1 MHSPVAELM
10 RTFSMTVPLFPSI
23 TTGPDGASEV
33 AGFDGVGVGDVL
45 GTVGAGV
52 GEELVALGVA
62 LGVFVALGELLVAG
76 LVVAPEVGAVLG
88 CEGFDVGVCVVGA
101 GMAVG
106 VAVFVVVGAAG
117 VGTVVVGAVGE
128 AVSVGVGEAVG
139 VAVAPPLATLTFPR
153 RLDLLP
159 SDQVSTALMVC
170 DPSASFV
177 VSKGFAVPPAAVPAK
192 SKGATLSVRM
202 GGFARCGSSR

>member
-10 RTFSMTVPLFPSI
+10 RTFSMTMPLFPSI

-33 AGFDGVGVGDVL
+33 AGFGGVGVGNVL

-52 GEELVALGVA
+52 GEEFVVLGVA

-76 LVVAPEVGAVLG
+76 FVVALELGAVLG
-88 CEGFDVGVCVVGA
+88 CEGFDVGVCVLGVGTA
-101 GMAVG
+101 GAAVVG
-106 VAVFVVVGAAG
+106 LAAAVVVGAAE
-117 VGTVVVGAVGE
+117 VVGAVGE
-128 AVSVGVGEAVG
+128 GVFVAVGEAVG
-139 VAVAPPLATLTFPR
+139 DVVASPLATVTLPR
-153 RLDLLP
+153 RFDLVP

-177 VSKGFAVPPAAVPAK
+177 VS
-192 SKGATLSVRM
+192 
-202 GGFARCGSSR
+202 

>member
-76 LVVAPEVGAVLG
+76 LVVALEVGAVLG
-88 CEGFDVGVCVVGA
+88 CEGFDVGVCVVGV
-101 GMAVG
+101 GMASSWRCG
-106 VAVFVVVGAAG
+106 GRCCGAAG
-117 VGTVVVGAVGE
+117 VVGTVVVGAVGE
-128 AVSVGVGEAVG
+128 ALL
-139 VAVAPPLATLTFPR
+139 LAGR
-153 RLDLLP
+153 R
-159 SDQVSTALMVC
+159 
-170 DPSASFV
+170 
-177 VSKGFAVPPAAVPAK
+177 
-192 SKGATLSVRM
+192 
-202 GGFARCGSSR
+202 